1 MKANMYDSTAE
12 VLWSD
17 RKRWCGLPWS
27 FTRYMVIRKQGQFAK
42 LVNINGFLTS
52 HSEEINLY
60 RVDDLEVYQSITDKM
75 FGVGTITVYCKDA
88 SCDKLILK
96 NVKDPYKVRQLLD
109 HLVNEDR
116 ARVGVRH
123 TEMQI

>member
-27 FTRYMVIRKQGQFAK
+27 FTRYMIIRKQGQFAK